1 MGRARAEGH
10 GARGG
15 APSIEIGS
23 TNVVSASDRIEAD
36 SWRRLLPL
44 TAGDG
49 DEHALLASLL
59 DLWCRER
66 GARGAALYLDDGE
79 PGEAAGPELSWG
91 AGPFPEAA
99 GEAAGFERLALS
111 GGVLLWRPDEG
122 GSAPGED
129 GGVEPGPLGLLLALA
144 VSNCRLLGRLK
155 RQSFQAK
162 YRGVELEA
170 LYDVGLAIA
179 STLDLDL
186 LAEDIL
192 LRAVSLLDARRGAL
206 YLLSGGVYRLQ
217 SQLGGE
223 ALESFLA
230 TAGHEP
236 PGGLLPGAE
245 HLLTVPIAIEDDR
258 RGILAV
264 GDKESRSGVGP
275 FSPEDRR
282 TLALFANQA
291 AIALENARLHREA
304 LEKERYERD
313 LQLAAEIQR
322 QILPKGVPSLP
333 GYEIAGWNRPAREV
347 GGDFYDLVPV
357 APDEQGEDGER
368 GPLLGLALADVSGKG
383 VPAALMVSTLHSAI
397 RLLFGRVGF
406 GPRLVEQL
414 NRHILASSAPNK
426 FITLLV
432 GELDAASGRFTYVN
446 AGHNPGLVIRAD
458 ARLERLPPGGLP
470 VGLLPGKL
478 LPLRRPRPGLRG
490 PPLPLQRRHHRVR
503 LAGGRGVRRGAPGGA
518 PAGRRRPAAPRDR
531 PHGRG
536 GDGRLR
542 RRPAP
547 GRRPDDGAGAPER
560 DLSVFLRRGS
570 QVAGLRVSAPSTT
583 TMGAETPPSR

>member
-1 MGRARAEGH
+1 
-10 GARGG
+10 
-15 APSIEIGS
+15 
-23 TNVVSASDRIEAD
+23 VVSASEQIEAG

-44 TAGDG
+44 TDG
-49 DEHALLASLL
+49 EGEEHALLSSLL

-66 GARGAALYLDDGE
+66 GARGAALYLDDDDASG
-79 PGEAAGPELSWG
+79 AELSSG
-91 AGPFPEAA
+91 EGPFPA
-99 GEAAGFERLALS
+99 GPDATAGFERLPLPGA
-111 GGVLLWRPDEG
+111 VLLWRPGEAGAPRTEEG
-122 GSAPGED
+122 GGE
-129 GGVEPGPLGLLLALA
+129 GEGPLSLLLALA

-223 ALESFLA
+223 ALESFPA
-230 TAGHEP
+230 TAAHETP
-236 PGGLLPGAE
+236 SGLLPGAE
-245 HLLTVPIAIEDDR
+245 HLLAVPIAIEDDR

-282 TLALFANQA
+282 TLSLFANQA

-322 QILPKGVPSLP
+322 QILPKGVPSVP

-357 APDEQGEDGER
+357 PPEEQSGENDR
-368 GPLLGLALADVSGKG
+368 GLLLGLALADVSGKG

-397 RLLFGRVGF
+397 RLLFGRIGF
-406 GPRLVEQL
+406 GPRLVERL

-458 ARLERLPPGGLP
+458 SHLERLPPGGLP
-470 VGLLPGKL
+470 VGLLPGSSYRSGVLDLAPGDL
-478 LPLRRPRPGLRG
+478 LCLYSDGITECASRAEEEFGEGRLVALLRAAADRPLPEIVRAVEEATDDFAAGQPQGDDQTIVLLRR
-490 PPLPLQRRHHRVR
+490 
-503 LAGGRGVRRGAPGGA
+503 
-518 PAGRRRPAAPRDR
+518 
-531 PHGRG
+531 
-536 GDGRLR
+536 
-542 RRPAP
+542 
-547 GRRPDDGAGAPER
+547 
-560 DLSVFLRRGS
+560 
-570 QVAGLRVSAPSTT
+570 SAE
-583 TMGAETPPSR
+583 A

>member
-1 MGRARAEGH
+1 M
-10 GARGG
+10 
-15 APSIEIGS
+15 
-23 TNVVSASDRIEAD
+23 VSASERIEAD

-44 TAGDG
+44 TACEGE
-49 DEHALLASLL
+49 EHALLTSLL
-59 DLWCRER
+59 ELWCRER
-66 GARGAALYLDDGE
+66 GARGAALYLDDPETDG
-79 PGEAAGPELSWG
+79 AELSWG
-91 AGPFPEAA
+91 EGPFPEAPD
-99 GEAAGFERLALS
+99 AASGFERLALPGS
-111 GGVLLWRPDEG
+111 ALLWHRGDGADAGGPPD
-122 GSAPGED
+122 A
-129 GGVEPGPLGLLLALA
+129 GPLGVALALA

-223 ALESFLA
+223 ALESFSA
-230 TAGHEP
+230 AAGDETP
-236 PGGLLPGAE
+236 SGLLPGAE
-245 HLLTVPIAIEDDR
+245 HLLAVPIAVEDDR

-282 TLALFANQA
+282 TLSLFANQA

-322 QILPKGVPSLP
+322 QILPKGVPSVP

-347 GGDFYDLVPV
+347 GGDFYDFLPV
-357 APDEQGEDGER
+357 SPDEPAGASER

-406 GPRLVEQL
+406 GARLVERL
-414 NRHILASSAPNK
+414 NHHILASSAPNK

-432 GELDAASGRFTYVN
+432 GELHTDSGRFRYVN

-458 ARLERLPPGGLP
+458 SRVERLPPGGLP
-470 VGLLPGKL
+470 VGLLPGSTYRSGVLDLGPGDL
-478 LPLRRPRPGLRG
+478 LCLYSDGITECASREDEEFGEERLIALLRTAAGG
-490 PPLPLQRRHHRVR
+490 PLQEIVR
-503 LAGGRGVRRGAPGGA
+503 AVERAMDDFAAGQPQGDDQTVVLVRRSATSGA
-518 PAGRRRPAAPRDR
+518 
-531 PHGRG
+531 
-536 GDGRLR
+536 
-542 RRPAP
+542 
-547 GRRPDDGAGAPER
+547 
-560 DLSVFLRRGS
+560 
-570 QVAGLRVSAPSTT
+570 
-583 TMGAETPPSR
+583 